1 MSQCTCTKD
10 AQMTCIVH
18 PTESSLKARIAEL
31 EEQLDKADTIILE
44 ELTKVQADN
53 RRLRDANERLVSE
66 IENSIRAVTKALLGG
81 GE

>member
-31 EEQLDKADTIILE
+31 KSARKDWEHQKWLLEMELERYIALSDTQRGIIHELRTALDNKSVA
-44 ELTKVQADN
+44 Q
-53 RRLRDANERLVSE
+53 
-66 IENSIRAVTKALLGG
+66 
-81 GE
+81 

>member
-31 EEQLDKADTIILE
+31 EAVLKATVPKLNRMMRMPNTEWVADE
-44 ELTKVQADN
+44 HNAAVEKLT
-53 RRLRDANERLVSE
+53 
-66 IENSIRAVTKALLGG
+66 ALLGG
-81 GE
+81 GENG